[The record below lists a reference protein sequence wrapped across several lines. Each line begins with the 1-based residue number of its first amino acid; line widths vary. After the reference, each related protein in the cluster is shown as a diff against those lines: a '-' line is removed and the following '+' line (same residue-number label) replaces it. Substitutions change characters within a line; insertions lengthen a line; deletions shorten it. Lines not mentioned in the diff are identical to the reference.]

1 MGSPSP
7 RVVTVALAGGLGN
20 QMFQYAAGRAVAER
34 DQRALVLDD
43 RILSRRLPG
52 VTPREYALDIFKID
66 APLVSQLDP
75 AEVHGAPAPFLIA
88 ERNQRV
94 GPEIFA
100 RNECPHI
107 YLYGVWHSEKYFRG
121 IAGRL
126 RADFRLRPC
135 AAGDSWAEAIASS
148 AMPVCLH
155 VRRGDYLGQAG
166 KHMGFIGED
175 YYRRAVDRIAEQV
188 ARPEFFIF
196 SDDIAWC
203 EQNLRLD
210 YPQSFVRHA
219 ASAEACTAL
228 DLGLMMQCRHFII
241 ANSSYS
247 WWAAWLAP
255 NPQKVVVAP
264 AQWFCDER
272 YDATDIVPEEWLRL

>member
-1 MGSPSP
+1 MEITSP
-7 RVVTVALAGGLGN
+7 RVVTVSLAGGLGN

-34 DQRALVLDD
+34 DGRDLFLDD
-43 RILSRRLPG
+43 RILSVDVPG
-52 VTPREYALDIFKID
+52 ATRREYALGIFEID
-66 APLVSQLDP
+66 APLVSRLDRS
-75 AEVHGAPAPFLIA
+75 AIHGAPPPVLIA

-100 RNECPHI
+100 PNASPHI
-107 YLYGVWHSEKYFRG
+107 YLYGVWHSEKYFRS

-126 RADFRLRPC
+126 RADFRLRSF
-135 AAGDSWAEAIASS
+135 AGDNSWSKAIASS
-148 AMPVCLH
+148 EMPVCLH
-155 VRRGDYLGQAG
+155 VRRGDYLSQAG
-166 KHMGFIGED
+166 KHMGFLGED
-175 YYRRAVDRIAEQV
+175 YYRRAVDRIAKQV

-203 EQNLRLD
+203 EEHLRLD

-219 ASAEACTAL
+219 APAEACTAL
-228 DLGLMMQCRHFII
+228 DLELMMQCRHFII

-255 NPQKVVVAP
+255 SPEKIVVAP
-264 AQWFCDER
+264 ARWFSDER
-272 YDATDIVPEEWLRL
+272 WDATDFVPDEWLKL